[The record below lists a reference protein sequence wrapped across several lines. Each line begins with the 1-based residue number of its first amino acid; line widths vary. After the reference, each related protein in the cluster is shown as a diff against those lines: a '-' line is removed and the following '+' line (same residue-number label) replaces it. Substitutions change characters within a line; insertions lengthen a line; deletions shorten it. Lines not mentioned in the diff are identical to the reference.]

1 MGIAYDYAE
10 RIKEE
15 SIGDASKVATE
26 AYRTLGYRKT
36 ATPAKS
42 RIIFVTSIYSLGVTC
57 GTNEDSIKA
66 KALTPPVEKLLGNLK
81 K

>member
-1 MGIAYDYAE
+1 MNFFPN
-10 RIKEE
+10 
-15 SIGDASKVATE
+15 
-26 AYRTLGYRKT
+26 T